1 MQLSWT
7 NIINTHNVVVQE
19 EKTHLDQI
27 AQRLDLR
34 AAWVVSLLIVNQ
46 EIIRLNV
53 LAIQDIALAGRLRWK
68 V

>member
-1 MQLSWT
+1 M
-7 NIINTHNVVVQE
+7 QE